1 MSNIYRINVKWACLN
16 SLGIAGAPAT
26 LPTTTLQVAEITQ
39 NSMRLSWNPLQ
50 GATGYVLRWGE
61 VSGDKCASIFYVYC
75 NVFLFTFW
83 YMRIN
88 NNSKHLNCLDLSDIG
103 RDTSVTLPASSSS
116 YLVTGLRLGRQYRFT
131 VQPTFPS
138 GLGSAS
144 SVNERTGK
152 IQTCALS
159 FVWGRNSLF
168 EFFRRVI
175 SVLLNSLNIWNNR
188 HFIDSLIWVTND
200 EACPSLL
207 TSFPGIRLT
216 HPLNLPYHFCL
227 FSNVWKVQ

>member
-1 MSNIYRINVKWACLN
+1 MGPNRLRCNPLPPSNLSSYHVHYQQLVCIVIFPFFFFILLETNSQMSNIYRINVKWACLN

-75 NVFLFTFW
+75 NVLLFTLW

-144 SVNERTGK
+144 YVNERTGK

-159 FVWGRNSLF
+159 FIWGRNSLF
-168 EFFRRVI
+168 EFFSTSNI
-175 SVLLNSLNIWNNR
+175 SITQ
-188 HFIDSLIWVTND
+188 FT
-200 EACPSLL
+200 
-207 TSFPGIRLT
+207 
-216 HPLNLPYHFCL
+216 
-227 FSNVWKVQ
+227 